1 MYKRLSIIILIVAG
15 IITGLSIWRLQSLAF
30 DYNFE
35 NFFPRND
42 EDTEFFKEHR
52 KRFGTDNDYV
62 LIGLKNSKGIFQ
74 KDFLEKVHVLEEK
87 VKKVENIVNVV
98 SPLNLKET
106 QRDPFMGSV
115 IEIPYLRYD
124 QPENYAKDSIRIF
137 KSQQLLG
144 SVFSRDGKS
153 VCVMLTNAPSIK
165 DKQCIKLDKDLREIL
180 KSMDFEEYHL
190 AGRSISQAFYT
201 QTMKI
206 DLVILL
212 FAGLGVIITILAL
225 VYRKLIGVLMP
236 FIVVGMVVVWSM
248 AFMEITG
255 KHIDVLSN
263 AIPTILVVT
272 GLSVAIHV
280 ITKYIDHLK
289 DGWTKVESL
298 KYTITHVGMANVFTT
313 ITTVVGFATLATSGI
328 KPIDDFGLYTAM
340 GVALSFVVGYTVLP
354 ALLYLLPAP
363 KNFGGFSP
371 KKVTWEKMLYSLFS
385 FIMKFKLPI
394 VIVSLVISVAM
405 GLFTF
410 RIKENTFLL
419 EDLNKKDPM
428 KIDFM
433 YFEHDFQ
440 GTRPF
445 EMSIQVKGDK
455 TVFDRDVMV
464 EIDKVETY
472 LHNEYKLGFIV
483 SPIAVIKGSNQS
495 LAGGADDS
503 YVIPES
509 NERYKRIVSEIKAID
524 NNDFVKSVVTPDYKI
539 ARLRSIMPD
548 IGSNKADK
556 YNVGFKK
563 FFEENINKDLIDY
576 HITGT
581 AELIDKNNR
590 NLAMNIAQGMA
601 ISFVLVSII
610 FLILFKNWKM
620 VLIAIVPN
628 VVPLLILSG
637 TMGMLGISMKMST
650 AILFTIAFGIA
661 VDDTIH
667 FLSRLRTELKAGKS
681 ILYAIKR
688 TYMTSGKAMIITTL
702 ILCVGFGVLGVS
714 SFQAVKMIGIMVSY
728 TLFFALVCDLVLL
741 PALIVLF
748 YRDKKHKTLKDGID
762 EEEEGKPLIDPSS
775 PSL

>member
-1 MYKRLSIIILIVAG
+1 MYKKLSIIILVIAA
-15 IITGLSIWRLQSLAF
+15 IITGLSIWRLQFLAF

-42 EDTEFFKEHR
+42 KDTEFFKEHR

-74 KDFLEKVHVLEEK
+74 KDFLEKVHQLEEK
-87 VKKVENIVNVV
+87 VKKVENVVSVV

-106 QRDPFMGSV
+106 QRDPLMGSM

-124 QPENYAKDSIRIF
+124 QPENYAKDSVRIF
-137 KSQQLLG
+137 KSPQLLG

-180 KSMDFEEYHL
+180 SSMGFEEYHL

-206 DLVILL
+206 DLIILL
-212 FAGLGVIITILAL
+212 LAALAVIITILAL
-225 VYRKLIGVLMP
+225 VYRKLIGIVMP

-289 DGWTKVESL
+289 EGWTKVESL
-298 KYTITHVGMANVFTT
+298 KYTITHVGLANVFTT
-313 ITTVVGFATLATSGI
+313 ITTVVGFASLATSGI

-340 GVALSFVVGYTVLP
+340 GVALSFVIGYTVLP
-354 ALLYLLPAP
+354 ALLYLVPAP

-385 FIMKFKLPI
+385 FIMKFKRTI
-394 VIVSLVISVAM
+394 VVVSIIISAIM
-405 GLFTF
+405 LAFTF

-428 KIDFM
+428 KIDFL

-445 EMSIQVKGDK
+445 EMSIQVKGNK
-455 TVFDRDVMV
+455 TVFDRDVIV
-464 EIDKVETY
+464 EMDKIETY

-483 SPIAVIKGSNQS
+483 SPIAVVKGSNQS
-495 LAGGADDS
+495 LAGGAEDS

-509 NERYKRIVSEIKAID
+509 NERYNRIIREIKAVD

-539 ARLRSIMPD
+539 GRLRSIMPD
-548 IGSNKADK
+548 IGSNKAGK
-556 YNVGFKK
+556 YNDAFKK
-563 FFEENINKDLIDY
+563 FFNEKINKELIDY

-590 NLAMNIAQGMA
+590 NLSINIAQGMV

-620 VLIAIVPN
+620 IIIAIVPN
-628 VVPLLILSG
+628 IVPLLVLSG

-667 FLSRLRTELKAGKS
+667 FLSRFRTELKAGKS

-702 ILCVGFGVLGVS
+702 ILCIGFGVLGVS
-714 SFQAVKMIGIMVSY
+714 SFQAVKMIGLMVSY
-728 TLFFALVCDLVLL
+728 TLLFALICDLVLL

-748 YRDKKHKTLKDGID
+748 YRDNKHKTLKDGID
-762 EEEEGKPLIDPSS
+762 EGNEDEAIDPTPSS
-775 PSL
+775 L

>member
-1 MYKRLSIIILIVAG
+1 MYKKLSILILVIAT

-42 EDTEFFKEHR
+42 KDTEFFKEHR

-106 QRDPFMGSV
+106 QRDPLMGSI

-124 QPENYAKDSIRIF
+124 QPENYAKDSVRIF
-137 KSQQLLG
+137 KSPQLVG

-165 DKQCIKLDKDLREIL
+165 DQQCIKLDKEVREIL

-212 FAGLGVIITILAL
+212 FAGLAVIITILAL
-225 VYRKLIGVLMP
+225 VYRRLIGVLLP

-289 DGWTKVESL
+289 DGWTKIESL
-298 KYTITHVGMANVFTT
+298 KYTITNVGIANIFTT
-313 ITTVVGFATLATSGI
+313 ITTVVGFASLATSGI

-340 GVALSFVVGYTVLP
+340 GVFLSFIVGYTVLP
-354 ALLYLLPAP
+354 ALLYLIPAP

-371 KKVTWEKMLYSLFS
+371 KKVTWEKMLYSIFR
-385 FIMKFKLPI
+385 FIMRFKLPI
-394 VIVSLVISVAM
+394 VIISLGISVVM
-405 GLFTF
+405 GIFTF

-419 EDLNKKDPM
+419 EDLSKKDPM
-428 KIDFM
+428 KIDFL

-445 EMSIQVKGDK
+445 EMSIQVKGDR

-464 EIDKVETY
+464 EMDKIETY
-472 LHNEYKLGFIV
+472 LHNDYKLGFII
-483 SPIAVIKGSNQS
+483 SPIAVVKGSNQS
-495 LAGGADDS
+495 LAGGSEDS
-503 YVIPES
+503 YMIPES

-524 NNDFVKSVVTPDYKI
+524 NNDFVKSVVTSDYKI

-548 IGSNKADK
+548 IGSNKAGK
-556 YNVGFKK
+556 YNEAFKK
-563 FFEENINKDLIDY
+563 FFDESINKELIDY

-581 AELIDKNNR
+581 AELIDKNNK
-590 NLAMNIAQGMA
+590 NLAINIGQGLLIA
-601 ISFVLVSII
+601 FVLVSII
-610 FLILFKNWKM
+610 LFILFRNWKM

-628 VVPLLILSG
+628 IVPLLVLSG

-667 FLSRLRTELKAGKS
+667 FLSRFRTELKAGKS

-702 ILCVGFGVLGVS
+702 ILCIGFGVLGVS
-714 SFQAVKMIGIMVSY
+714 SFQAIKMIGLMVSY
-728 TLFFALVCDLVLL
+728 TLLIALICDLVLL
-741 PALIVLF
+741 PVLIVIF
-748 YRDKKHKTLKDGID
+748 YRDKKHKTLQEGID
-762 EEEEGKPLIDPSS
+762 EGEDSKPLIDPSS
-775 PSL
+775 SSL

>member
-1 MYKRLSIIILIVAG
+1 MHKRLSIFILVVAT
-15 IITGLSIWRLQSLAF
+15 IITGLSVWRLQYLVF

-42 EDTEFFKEHR
+42 KDTEFFNEHR

-74 KDFLEKVHVLEEK
+74 KDFLEKVHILEEK
-87 VKKVENIVNVV
+87 VKKLDNIVNVV

-106 QRDPFMGSV
+106 QRDPFLGSI

-124 QPENYAKDSIRIF
+124 KPENYAKDSIRIF
-137 KSQQLLG
+137 KSKQLVG
-144 SVFSRDGKS
+144 SVFSKDGKS
-153 VCVMLTNAPSIK
+153 VCLMLTNAPKIK
-165 DKQCIKLDKDLREIL
+165 DKQCIQLDKDLRAL
-180 KSMDFEEYHL
+180 LASMDFEEYHL

-206 DLVILL
+206 DLVLLL
-212 FAGLGVIITILAL
+212 FAGLAVIITILAL

-236 FIVVGMVVVWSM
+236 FIVVALVVIWSM

-289 DGWTKVESL
+289 EGWTKVESL

-313 ITTVVGFATLATSGI
+313 ITTMVGFASLATSGI

-340 GVALSFVVGYTVLP
+340 GVGLSFVIGYTVLP
-354 ALLYLLPAP
+354 ALLYLLPTP

-371 KKVTWEKMLYSLFS
+371 KKVTWEKILYTLFS
-385 FIMKFKLPI
+385 FIMKFKIPI
-394 VIVSLVISVAM
+394 VIISAAIAITM

-419 EDLNKKDPM
+419 EDLSKKDPM
-428 KIDFM
+428 KIDFV

-445 EMSIQVKGDK
+445 EMSIETKGNK
-455 TVFDRDVMV
+455 TIFDRDVMV
-464 EIDKVETY
+464 EIDKIENY
-472 LHNEYKLGFIV
+472 LHAEYKLGFIV
-483 SPIAVIKGSNQS
+483 SPLAVVKGSNQS
-495 LAGGADDS
+495 LAGGAEDS

-509 NERYKRIVSEIKAID
+509 DERYNRIVREIKAVD

-539 ARLRSIMPD
+539 GRLRSIMPD
-548 IGSNKADK
+548 IGSHQADIYNK
-556 YNVGFKK
+556 GFKK
-563 FFEENINKDLIDY
+563 FFDANINKDLLEY

-581 AELIDKNNR
+581 AVLIDKNNR
-590 NLAMNIAQGMA
+590 NLAKNIAQGML

-620 VLIAIVPN
+620 VVIAIVPN
-628 VVPLLILSG
+628 VVPLLVLSG
-637 TMGMLGISMKMST
+637 TMGMLGIHMKMST

-667 FLSRLRTELKAGKS
+667 FLSRLRTELRADKS

-702 ILCVGFGVLGVS
+702 ILCIGFGVLGVS

-728 TLFFALVCDLVLL
+728 TLFFALVCDMVLL
-741 PALIVLF
+741 PALIVIF
-748 YRDKKHKTLKDGID
+748 YRDKKHKTLKDGLND
-762 EEEEGKPLIDPSS
+762 EEGNEVETTVTGN
-775 PSL
+775 